1 MKTKRIKMLI
11 AFIGLSVAS
20 VFAEA
25 TATLYLMRP
34 ASFLSGMIGKNVY
47 VDVAGAQIGNLPNK
61 KYIKLE
67 IPANVE
73 IEVGAY
79 TTGLVSIARKFMPII
94 LDEGKTCYMQLTFT
108 AEAIGTTNRYSS
120 VMNKNVSQTQY
131 NHDLQWSEVGSSMG
145 KRILKKTKEKEAEDL
160 DFLAKQLE
168 LKKIENLSQHLAD
181 QDIKSLFSDMR
192 AIRQEQ
198 SNLKEEQ
205 TTINK
210 QYEEI
215 SKVTAKDMPAPTVE
229 SEVDVNIPIST
240 KKAENNYALIIAN
253 ENYEFVDNVDYALH
267 DGEIFKEYCIKTLGI
282 PEKQVLYA
290 KNATSGMMNGE
301 VEKLVK
307 LANIDEGANIIVYY
321 CGHGIPDENTNEAY
335 LIPVDGKGANIVTC
349 YSLNKLYSTLSATK
363 AANITYF
370 LDACFTGSNREGSML
385 VAARGVAREAKKE
398 VLNGNTV
405 VFAAASQDETAMAY
419 KEKTHGMFTYFLL
432 KKLQDTKGDVTY
444 GELAEYIKKNVQK
457 ESILVND
464 KSQSPNIAT
473 SVAVTESWSNMTLK

>member
-1 MKTKRIKMLI
+1 MNVKRIKMLI
-11 AFIGLSVAS
+11 AFIGLSITS

-34 ASFLSGMIGKNVY
+34 ATLLSGMMGKNVY
-47 VDVAGAQIGNLPNK
+47 VDIAGAQIGPLPNK
-61 KYIKLE
+61 RYIKVE
-67 IPANVE
+67 IPANLEVE
-73 IEVGAY
+73 IGAY
-79 TTGLVSIARKFMPII
+79 SSGIASIQRKFIPII
-94 LDEGKTCYMQLTFT
+94 LKEGTTSYVQLTFT
-108 AEAIGTTNRYSS
+108 ATAVGTSYNMAFKKDMTAYS
-120 VMNKNVSQTQY
+120 Y
-131 NHDLQWSEVGSSMG
+131 NLQWSEVGSTMG
-145 KRILKKTKEKEAEDL
+145 QRILKKCKKKDAEDL
-160 DFLAKQLE
+160 DLLAKTLE
-168 LKKIENLSQHLAD
+168 LKRLENLSEHLAQAD
-181 QDIKSLFSDMR
+181 MRSMLSDIK
-192 AIRQEQ
+192 AIKQEQ

>member
-47 VDVAGAQIGNLPNK
+47 VDVAGAQIGSLPNK

-131 NHDLQWSEVGSSMG
+131 NYDLQWSEVGGSMG

-240 KKAENNYALIIAN
+240 KKAENTYALIIAN

-349 YSLNKLYSTLSATK
+349 YSLNKLYTTLSATK

-398 VLNGNTV
+398 VLSGNTV

-419 KEKTHGMFTYFLL
+419 TEKTHGMFTYFLL

-457 ESILVND
+457 ESLLVND
-464 KSQSPNIAT
+464 KAQSPNIAT

>member
-1 MKTKRIKMLI
+1 MNTKRIKMLI

-34 ASFLSGMIGKNVY
+34 KSFFSGIVGKNVY
-47 VDVAGAQIGNLPNK
+47 VEVEGANIGTLPNK

-67 IPANVE
+67 IPANLQ
-73 IEVGAY
+73 INIHAY
-79 TTGLVSIARKFMPII
+79 YSSVIGSSNNDINII
-94 LDEGKTCYMQLTFT
+94 VDEGKTCFVQLYFSATPT
-108 AEAIGTTNRYSS
+108 GSRNHYNSVTKKNEVQATYNYDIDLSELGTSR
-120 VMNKNVSQTQY
+120 
-131 NHDLQWSEVGSSMG
+131 GSKM
-145 KRILKKTKEKEAEDL
+145 LKEMREHKAEDL
-160 DFLAKQLE
+160 DFLAKTLE
-168 LKKIENLSQHLAD
+168 LKRVENLSEHLAKE
-181 QDIKSLFSDMR
+181 DIKSMLSDMQD
-192 AIRQEQ
+192 IRQEQ
-198 SNLKEEQ
+198 SSLKEEQ

-215 SKVTAKDMPAPTVE
+215 SKVTAKDMPAPTIE
-229 SEVDVNIPIST
+229 SEVDVNIPVST
-240 KKAENNYALIIAN
+240 KKADNTYALIIAN

-282 PEKQVLYA
+282 PERQVLFA
-290 KNATSGMMNGE
+290 KNATAGMMNGE
-301 VEKLVK
+301 IDKLVK
-307 LANIDEGANIIVYY
+307 LANIDAGANIIVYY

-349 YSLNKLYSTLSATK
+349 YSLNKLYTTLSATN

-370 LDACFTGSNREGSML
+370 LDACFTGANREGSML

-398 VLNGNTV
+398 VLTGNTV

-419 KEKTHGMFTYFLL
+419 TEKTHGMFTYFLL
-432 KKLQDTKGDVTY
+432 KKLQDTKGNVTY

-457 ESILVND
+457 ESLLVND
-464 KSQSPNIAT
+464 KAQSPNIAT

>member
-1 MKTKRIKMLI
+1 MNIRRIKMLMTLI
-11 AFIGLSVAS
+11 TLSTMGL
-20 VFAEA
+20 FAEA

-34 ASFLSGMIGKNVY
+34 QNLLSGLVGKNVF

-67 IPANVE
+67 IPANIE

-79 TTGLVSIARKFMPII
+79 STGLVSIQRNFIPIT
-94 LDEGKTCYMQLTFT
+94 LEEGKTYYVQLTFT
-108 AEAIGTTNRYSS
+108 AEAIGTSS
-120 VMNKNVSQTQY
+120 KYNVVTKKNESQTQY
-131 NHDLQWSEVGSSMG
+131 DYDLQWSEVGRSMG
-145 KRILKKTKEKEAEDL
+145 SRMLQKLKQQEAEDL
-160 DFLAKQLE
+160 DLLAKTLE
-168 LKKIENLSQHLAD
+168 LKRIENLSEHLASND
-181 QDIKSLFSDMR
+181 LKNIISDLNAIKQD
-192 AIRQEQ
+192 
-198 SNLKEEQ
+198 Q

-215 SKVTAKDMPAPTVE
+215 SKVTAKNMPAPTIE
-229 SEVDVNIPIST
+229 SEVDVNIPITS
-240 KKAENNYALIIAN
+240 KKSEKTYALIIAN

-267 DGEIFKEYCIKTLGI
+267 DGEILKEYCIKTLGV

-301 VEKLVK
+301 VERLVK

-370 LDACFTGSNREGSML
+370 LDACFTGANREGSML

-398 VLNGNTV
+398 MLSGSTI

-473 SVAVTESWSNMTLK
+473 SVAVIESWSSMTLK

>member
-1 MKTKRIKMLI
+1 MNVKRIKMLI
-11 AFIGLSVAS
+11 AFIGLSITS

-34 ASFLSGMIGKNVY
+34 ATLLSGMMGKNVY
-47 VDVAGAQIGNLPNK
+47 VDIAGAQIGPLPNK
-61 KYIKLE
+61 RYIKVE
-67 IPANVE
+67 IPANLEVE
-73 IEVGAY
+73 IGAY
-79 TTGLVSIARKFMPII
+79 SSGIASIQRKFIPII
-94 LDEGKTCYMQLTFT
+94 LKEGTTSYVQLTFT
-108 AEAIGTTNRYSS
+108 ATAVGTSYNMAFKKDMTDYS
-120 VMNKNVSQTQY
+120 Y
-131 NHDLQWSEVGSSMG
+131 NLQWSEVGSTMG
-145 KRILKKTKEKEAEDL
+145 QRILKKCKKKDAEDL
-160 DFLAKQLE
+160 DLLAKTLE
-168 LKKIENLSQHLAD
+168 LKRLENLSEHLAQAD
-181 QDIKSLFSDMR
+181 MRSMLSDIK
-192 AIRQEQ
+192 AIKQEQ

-205 TTINK
+205 STISK

-240 KKAENNYALIIAN
+240 KKAEKTYALIIAN

-282 PEKQVLYA
+282 PERQILYA

-301 VEKLVK
+301 IEKLVK

>member
-47 VDVAGAQIGNLPNK
+47 VDVAGAQIGSLPNK

-79 TTGLVSIARKFMPII
+79 TTGVVSIARKFMPIK

-131 NHDLQWSEVGSSMG
+131 NYDLQWSEVGSSMG
-145 KRILKKTKEKEAEDL
+145 KRILKKTKEQKAEDL

-205 TTINK
+205 STINK

-215 SKVTAKDMPAPTVE
+215 SKITAKDMPAPTVE

-240 KKAENNYALIIAN
+240 KKAENTYALIIAN

-267 DGEIFKEYCIKTLGI
+267 DGDIFKEYCIKTLGI

>member
-1 MKTKRIKMLI
+1 MNTKRIKMLI

-79 TTGLVSIARKFMPII
+79 TTGLVSIARKLMPII

-131 NHDLQWSEVGSSMG
+131 NYDLQWSEVGSSMG

-215 SKVTAKDMPAPTVE
+215 SKVTAKDMPAPTIE
-229 SEVDVNIPIST
+229 SEVDVNIPVST
-240 KKAENNYALIIAN
+240 KKAENTYALIIAN

-282 PEKQVLYA
+282 PERQVLYA

-349 YSLNKLYSTLSATK
+349 YSLNKLYTTLSATK

-370 LDACFTGSNREGSML
+370 LDACFTGANREGSML

-398 VLNGNTV
+398 VLSGNTV

-432 KKLQDTKGDVTY
+432 KKLQDTKGYITY

>member
-79 TTGLVSIARKFMPII
+79 TTGLVSIARKLMPII

-131 NHDLQWSEVGSSMG
+131 NYDLQWSEVGSSMG

-215 SKVTAKDMPAPTVE
+215 SKVTAKDMPAPTIE
-229 SEVDVNIPIST
+229 SEVDVNIPVST
-240 KKAENNYALIIAN
+240 KKAENTYALIIAN

-282 PEKQVLYA
+282 PERQVLYA

-349 YSLNKLYSTLSATK
+349 YSLNKLYTTLSATK

-370 LDACFTGSNREGSML
+370 LDACFTGANREGSML

-398 VLNGNTV
+398 VLSGNTV

-432 KKLQDTKGDVTY
+432 KKLQDTKGDITY

>member
-1 MKTKRIKMLI
+1 
-11 AFIGLSVAS
+11 V
-20 VFAEA
+20 
-25 TATLYLMRP
+25 
-34 ASFLSGMIGKNVY
+34 
-47 VDVAGAQIGNLPNK
+47 
-61 KYIKLE
+61 
-67 IPANVE
+67 
-73 IEVGAY
+73 
-79 TTGLVSIARKFMPII
+79 
-94 LDEGKTCYMQLTFT
+94 QLTFT
-108 AEAIGTTNRYSS
+108 AEAIGTSS
-120 VMNKNVSQTQY
+120 KYNVVTKKNESQTQY
-131 NHDLQWSEVGSSMG
+131 DYDLQWSEVGRSMG
-145 KRILKKTKEKEAEDL
+145 SRMLQKLKQQEAEDL
-160 DFLAKQLE
+160 DLLAKTLE
-168 LKKIENLSQHLAD
+168 LKRIENLSEHLASND
-181 QDIKSLFSDMR
+181 LKNIISDLNAIKQD
-192 AIRQEQ
+192 
-198 SNLKEEQ
+198 Q

-215 SKVTAKDMPAPTVE
+215 SKVTAKNMPAPTIE
-229 SEVDVNIPIST
+229 SEVDVNIPITS
-240 KKAENNYALIIAN
+240 KKSEKTYALIIAN

-267 DGEIFKEYCIKTLGI
+267 DGEIFKEYCIKTLGV

-301 VEKLVK
+301 VERLVK

-370 LDACFTGSNREGSML
+370 LDACFTGANREGSML

-398 VLNGNTV
+398 MLSGSTI

-473 SVAVTESWSNMTLK
+473 SVAVTESWSSMTLK

>member
-1 MKTKRIKMLI
+1 MNVKRIKMLI

-25 TATLYLMRP
+25 TATLYLIRP

-131 NHDLQWSEVGSSMG
+131 NYDLQWSEVGSSMG

>member
-79 TTGLVSIARKFMPII
+79 TTGLVSIARKLMPII

-131 NHDLQWSEVGSSMG
+131 NYDLQWSEVGSSMG

-240 KKAENNYALIIAN
+240 KKAENTYALIIAN

-282 PEKQVLYA
+282 PERQVLYA

-349 YSLNKLYSTLSATK
+349 YSLNKLYTTLSATK

-370 LDACFTGSNREGSML
+370 LDACFTGANREGSML

-398 VLNGNTV
+398 VLSGNTV

-432 KKLQDTKGDVTY
+432 KKLQDTKGDITY

>member
-25 TATLYLMRP
+25 TATLYLIRP

-79 TTGLVSIARKFMPII
+79 TTGLASIARKFMPII

-131 NHDLQWSEVGSSMG
+131 NYDLQWSEVGSSMG

-290 KNATSGMMNGE
+290 RNATSGMMNGE

>member
-1 MKTKRIKMLI
+1 MNVKRIKMLI
-11 AFIGLSVAS
+11 AFIGLSITS

-34 ASFLSGMIGKNVY
+34 ANLLSGMMGKNVY
-47 VDVAGAQIGNLPNK
+47 VDIAGAQIGPLPNK
-61 KYIKLE
+61 RYIKVE
-67 IPANVE
+67 IPANLEVE
-73 IEVGAY
+73 IGAY
-79 TTGLVSIARKFMPII
+79 SSGIASIQRKFIPII
-94 LDEGKTCYMQLTFT
+94 LKEGTTSYVQLTFT
-108 AEAIGTTNRYSS
+108 ATAVGTSYNMASKKDMTAYS
-120 VMNKNVSQTQY
+120 Y
-131 NHDLQWSEVGSSMG
+131 NLQWSEVGSTMG
-145 KRILKKTKEKEAEDL
+145 QRILKKCKEKDAEDL
-160 DFLAKQLE
+160 DLLAKTLE
-168 LKKIENLSQHLAD
+168 LKRLENLSEHLAQAD
-181 QDIKSLFSDMR
+181 MRSMLSDIK
-192 AIRQEQ
+192 AIKQEQ

-205 TTINK
+205 STISK

-240 KKAENNYALIIAN
+240 KKAEKTYALIIAN

-282 PEKQVLYA
+282 PERQILYA

-301 VEKLVK
+301 IEKLVK
-307 LANIDEGANIIVYY
+307 LANIDEGANFIVYY

-473 SVAVTESWSNMTLK
+473 SVEVSEYWSNMTLK

>member
-1 MKTKRIKMLI
+1 MNTKRIKMLV

-34 ASFLSGMIGKNVY
+34 NSMNSGLVGKKVY
-47 VDVAGAQIGNLPNK
+47 VEVAGVNIGMLPNK

-67 IPANVE
+67 VPANIE
-73 IEVGAY
+73 IKIGAY
-79 TTGLVSIARKFMPII
+79 YSKLGWSSDYNMDII
-94 LDEGKTCYMQLTFT
+94 LEDGKTSFVEMIFSAKAT
-108 AEAIGTTNRYSS
+108 GTKTVYNAVTKR
-120 VMNKNVSQTQY
+120 NETQTEY
-131 NHDLQWSEVGSSMG
+131 NFEISLSELGNSMG
-145 KRILKKTKEKEAEDL
+145 NRSLKKLKEQKAEDL
-160 DFLAKQLE
+160 DFLAKQLD
-168 LKKIENLSQHLAD
+168 LIKVENLSEHLANE
-181 QDIKSLFSDMR
+181 DIKSLFSDMR

-205 TTINK
+205 STINK

-215 SKVTAKDMPAPTVE
+215 SKVTAKDMPAPTIE
-229 SEVDVNIPIST
+229 SEVDVNIPVST
-240 KKAENNYALIIAN
+240 KKADKTYALIIAN

-282 PEKQVLYA
+282 PERQVLFA
-290 KNATSGMMNGE
+290 KNATAGMMNGE
-301 VEKLVK
+301 IDKLVK
-307 LANIDEGANIIVYY
+307 LANIDAGANIIVYY

-349 YSLNKLYSTLSATK
+349 YSLNKLYTTLSATN

-370 LDACFTGSNREGSML
+370 LDACFTGANREGSML

-398 VLNGNTV
+398 VLSGNTV

-419 KEKTHGMFTYFLL
+419 TEKTHGMFTYFLL

>member
-1 MKTKRIKMLI
+1 MNTKRIKMLI

-79 TTGLVSIARKFMPII
+79 TTGLVSIARKLMPII

-131 NHDLQWSEVGSSMG
+131 NYDLQWSEVGSSMG

-215 SKVTAKDMPAPTVE
+215 SKVTAKDMPAPTIE
-229 SEVDVNIPIST
+229 SEVDVNIPVST
-240 KKAENNYALIIAN
+240 KKAENTYALIIAN

-282 PEKQVLYA
+282 PERQVLYA

-349 YSLNKLYSTLSATK
+349 YSLNKLYTTLSATK

-370 LDACFTGSNREGSML
+370 LDACFTGANREGSML

-398 VLNGNTV
+398 VLSGNTV

-419 KEKTHGMFTYFLL
+419 TEKTHGMFTYFLL

-457 ESILVND
+457 ESLLVND
-464 KSQSPNIAT
+464 KAQSPNIAT

>member
-47 VDVAGAQIGNLPNK
+47 VDVAGAQIGSLPNK

-131 NHDLQWSEVGSSMG
+131 NYDLQWSEVGGSMG

-215 SKVTAKDMPAPTVE
+215 SKVTAKDMPAPTIE
-229 SEVDVNIPIST
+229 SEVDVNIPVST
-240 KKAENNYALIIAN
+240 KKAENTYALIIAN

-282 PEKQVLYA
+282 PERQVLFA
-290 KNATSGMMNGE
+290 KNATAGMMNGE
-301 VEKLVK
+301 IDKLVK
-307 LANIDEGANIIVYY
+307 LANIDAGANIIVYY

-349 YSLNKLYSTLSATK
+349 YSLNKLYTTLSATN

-370 LDACFTGSNREGSML
+370 LDACFTGANREGSML

-398 VLNGNTV
+398 VLSGNTV

-419 KEKTHGMFTYFLL
+419 TEKTHGMFTYFLL

-457 ESILVND
+457 ESLLVND
-464 KSQSPNIAT
+464 KAQSPNIAT

>member
-1 MKTKRIKMLI
+1 MNIKRIKMLI
-11 AFIGLSVAS
+11 ALMMLSTIG

-25 TATLYLMRP
+25 TATLYIMRP
-34 ASFLSGMIGKNVY
+34 KSFASGIVGKNVF
-47 VDVAGAQIGNLPNK
+47 VEVEGANIGTLANK

-67 IPANVE
+67 IPANLQ
-73 IEVGAY
+73 ININAY
-79 TTGLVSIARKFMPII
+79 YSSIIGSSNDDIDII
-94 LDEGKTCYMQLTFT
+94 LEEGKTCFIQLYFS
-108 AEAIGTTNRYSS
+108 AIPTGSR
-120 VMNKNVSQTQY
+120 TQY
-131 NHDLQWSEVGSSMG
+131 NAVTKKNEVVPTYNYDIGLSELGISRGNKLMKSMREQKG
-145 KRILKKTKEKEAEDL
+145 EDL

-168 LKKIENLSQHLAD
+168 LKKIENLSQHLAQED
-181 QDIKSLFSDMR
+181 VKSIFSDMR

-215 SKVTAKDMPAPTVE
+215 SKVTAKDMPAPTIE
-229 SEVDVNIPIST
+229 SEVDVNIPVST
-240 KKAENNYALIIAN
+240 KKAENTYALIIAN

-282 PEKQVLYA
+282 PERQVLYA

-349 YSLNKLYSTLSATK
+349 YSLNKLYTTLSATK

-370 LDACFTGSNREGSML
+370 LDACFTGANREGSML

-398 VLNGNTV
+398 VLSGNTV

-432 KKLQDTKGDVTY
+432 KKLQDTKGDITY

>member
-1 MKTKRIKMLI
+1 MNTKRIKMLI

-79 TTGLVSIARKFMPII
+79 TTGLVSIARKLMPII

-131 NHDLQWSEVGSSMG
+131 NYDLQWSEVGSSMG

-215 SKVTAKDMPAPTVE
+215 SKVTAKDMPAPTIE
-229 SEVDVNIPIST
+229 SEVDVNIPVST
-240 KKAENNYALIIAN
+240 KKAENTYALIIAN

-267 DGEIFKEYCIKTLGI
+267 DGEVFKEYCIKTLGV
-282 PEKQVLYA
+282 PERQVLYA

-301 VEKLVK
+301 IEKLVK

-349 YSLNKLYSTLSATK
+349 YSLNKLYTTLSATK

-370 LDACFTGSNREGSML
+370 LDACFTGANREGSML

-398 VLNGNTV
+398 VLSGNTV

-432 KKLQDTKGDVTY
+432 KKLQDTKGDITY

-473 SVAVTESWSNMTLK
+473 SVAVTESWSKMTLK

>member
-1 MKTKRIKMLI
+1 MNIKKINMLI
-11 AFIGLSVAS
+11 ALIMLSTIG

-34 ASFLSGMIGKNVY
+34 NSMASGIVGKKVY
-47 VDVAGAQIGNLPNK
+47 VEIEGANIGIIPNK

-67 IPANVE
+67 IPANLQININAYYSSV
-73 IEVGAY
+73 VG
-79 TTGLVSIARKFMPII
+79 SSSNDINII
-94 LDEGKTCYMQLTFT
+94 VDEGKTCFVQMIFSAT
-108 AEAIGTTNRYSS
+108 AVGTKTRYNS
-120 VMNKNVSQTQY
+120 VTKKNETQTVYNADVS
-131 NHDLQWSEVGSSMG
+131 LSEMGSSMG
-145 KRILKKTKEKEAEDL
+145 YRSLKKLKEQKAEDL

-168 LKKIENLSQHLAD
+168 LKKVENLSQHLAQED
-181 QDIKSLFSDMR
+181 VKSIFSDMR
-192 AIRQEQ
+192 ALRQEQ
-198 SNLKEEQ
+198 SNIKEEQ
-205 TTINK
+205 STINK

-215 SKVTAKDMPAPTVE
+215 SKVTAKDMPAETVE
-229 SEVDVNIPIST
+229 SEVDINIPVT
-240 KKAENNYALIIAN
+240 DKKSEKTYVLIIAN

-290 KNATSGMMNGE
+290 RNATSGMMNGE

-398 VLNGNTV
+398 VLSGNTV
-405 VFAAASQDETAMAY
+405 VFAATSQDETAMAY

-432 KKLQDTKGDVTY
+432 KKLQDTQGNVTY

-457 ESILVND
+457 ESLLVND

-473 SVAVTESWSNMTLK
+473 SISITESWSNMTLK

>member
-1 MKTKRIKMLI
+1 MNTKRIKMLI

-34 ASFLSGMIGKNVY
+34 TSFLSGIIGKNVY

-131 NHDLQWSEVGSSMG
+131 NYDLQWSEVGSSMG

-215 SKVTAKDMPAPTVE
+215 SKVTAKDMPAPTIE
-229 SEVDVNIPIST
+229 SEVDVNIPVST
-240 KKAENNYALIIAN
+240 KKAENTYALIIAN

-282 PEKQVLYA
+282 PERQVLYA

-349 YSLNKLYSTLSATK
+349 YSLNKLYTTLSATK

-370 LDACFTGSNREGSML
+370 LDACFTGANREGSML

-398 VLNGNTV
+398 VLSGNTV

-432 KKLQDTKGDVTY
+432 KKLQDTKGDITY

>member
-1 MKTKRIKMLI
+1 MNVKRIKMLI

-25 TATLYLMRP
+25 TATLYLIRP

-79 TTGLVSIARKFMPII
+79 TTGLASIARKFMPII

-131 NHDLQWSEVGSSMG
+131 NYDLQWSEVGSSMG

-290 KNATSGMMNGE
+290 RNATSGMMNGE

>member
-34 ASFLSGMIGKNVY
+34 ATLLSGMMGKNVY
-47 VDVAGAQIGNLPNK
+47 VDIAGAQIGPLPNK
-61 KYIKLE
+61 RYIKVE
-67 IPANVE
+67 IPANLEVE
-73 IEVGAY
+73 IGAY
-79 TTGLVSIARKFMPII
+79 SSGIASIQRKFIPII
-94 LDEGKTCYMQLTFT
+94 LKEGTTSYVQLTFT
-108 AEAIGTTNRYSS
+108 ATAVGTSYNMASKKDMTAYS
-120 VMNKNVSQTQY
+120 Y
-131 NHDLQWSEVGSSMG
+131 NLQWSEVGSTMG
-145 KRILKKTKEKEAEDL
+145 QRILKTCKEKDAEDL
-160 DFLAKQLE
+160 DLLAKTLE
-168 LKKIENLSQHLAD
+168 LKRLENLSEHLAQAD
-181 QDIKSLFSDMR
+181 MRSMLSDIK
-192 AIRQEQ
+192 AIKQEQ

-205 TTINK
+205 STISK

-240 KKAENNYALIIAN
+240 KKAEKTYALIIAN

-282 PEKQVLYA
+282 PERQILYA

-301 VEKLVK
+301 IEKLVK

>member
-1 MKTKRIKMLI
+1 MNTKRIKMLI

-79 TTGLVSIARKFMPII
+79 TTGLVSIARKLMPII

-131 NHDLQWSEVGSSMG
+131 NYDLQWSEVGSSMG

-215 SKVTAKDMPAPTVE
+215 SKVTAKDMPAPTIE
-229 SEVDVNIPIST
+229 SEVDVNIPVST
-240 KKAENNYALIIAN
+240 KKAENTYALIIAN

-282 PEKQVLYA
+282 PERQVLYA

-349 YSLNKLYSTLSATK
+349 YSLNKLYTTLSATK

-370 LDACFTGSNREGSML
+370 LDACFTGANREGSML

-398 VLNGNTV
+398 VLSGNTV

-432 KKLQDTKGDVTY
+432 KKLQDTKGDITY

-473 SVAVTESWSNMTLK
+473 SVAVTESWSKMTLK

>member
-1 MKTKRIKMLI
+1 MNVKRIKMLI
-11 AFIGLSVAS
+11 AFIGLSIAS

-25 TATLYLMRP
+25 TATLYLIRP
-34 ASFLSGMIGKNVY
+34 KSLIGGIVGKNVY
-47 VDVAGAQIGNLPNK
+47 IEVAGANIGQIPNK
-61 KYIKLE
+61 RYIKLE
-67 IPANVE
+67 IPANLE
-73 IEVGAY
+73 ITIGAHFGFAG
-79 TTGLVSIARKFMPII
+79 TGDRTDMNII
-94 LDEGKTCYMQLTFT
+94 LGEGKTCYIEVRFWGEAVGT
-108 AEAIGTTNRYSS
+108 AYSM
-120 VMNKNVSQTQY
+120 VTKKYMTQY
-131 NHDLQWSEVGSSMG
+131 NYHIGLSEIGHSRG
-145 KRILKKTKEKEAEDL
+145 ENLLAKTKRKEGEDL
-160 DFLAKQLE
+160 EFLAKTLE
-168 LKKIENLSQHLAD
+168 LKRIENLSAYMANEEVKLILSD
-181 QDIKSLFSDMR
+181 LRDIRK
-192 AIRQEQ
+192 EQ
-198 SNLKEEQ
+198 SSLKEEQ
-205 TTINK
+205 STINK

-267 DGEIFKEYCIKTLGI
+267 DGEIFREYCIKTLGI

-321 CGHGIPDENTNEAY
+321 CGHGIPDENTSEAY

-370 LDACFTGSNREGSML
+370 LDACFTGANREGSML

-398 VLNGNTV
+398 VLSGNTV

-432 KKLQDTKGDVTY
+432 KKLQDTKGEVSY

-473 SVAVTESWSNMTLK
+473 SVAATESWSNMTLK

>member
-1 MKTKRIKMLI
+1 MNVKRIKMLI
-11 AFIGLSVAS
+11 AFIGLSIAS

-25 TATLYLMRP
+25 TATLYLIRP
-34 ASFLSGMIGKNVY
+34 KSLIGGMVGKNVY
-47 VDVAGAQIGNLPNK
+47 IEVAGANIGQLPNK
-61 KYIKLE
+61 RYIKLE
-67 IPANVE
+67 IPANLE
-73 IEVGAY
+73 ITIGAHFGFAG
-79 TTGLVSIARKFMPII
+79 TGDRTDMNII
-94 LDEGKTCYMQLTFT
+94 LGEGKTCYIEVRFWGEAVGT
-108 AEAIGTTNRYSS
+108 AYNMA
-120 VMNKNVSQTQY
+120 MKKNMTQY
-131 NHDLQWSEVGSSMG
+131 NYHIGLSEIGHSRG
-145 KRILKKTKEKEAEDL
+145 ENLLAKTKRKEGEDL
-160 DFLAKQLE
+160 EFLAKTLE
-168 LKKIENLSQHLAD
+168 LKRIENLSAYMANEEVKSILSD
-181 QDIKSLFSDMR
+181 LRDIRK
-192 AIRQEQ
+192 EQ

-205 TTINK
+205 STINK

-215 SKVTAKDMPAPTVE
+215 SKVTAKDMPAPTIE
-229 SEVDVNIPIST
+229 SEVDVNIPVST
-240 KKAENNYALIIAN
+240 KKAEKTYALIIAN

-282 PEKQVLYA
+282 PERQVLYA

-321 CGHGIPDENTNEAY
+321 CGHGIPDENTSEAY

-370 LDACFTGSNREGSML
+370 LDACFTGANREGSML

-398 VLNGNTV
+398 VLSGNTV

-432 KKLQDTKGDVTY
+432 KKLQDTKGEVSY

-473 SVAVTESWSNMTLK
+473 SVEVSEYWSNMTLK

>member
-1 MKTKRIKMLI
+1 MNVKRIKMLI
-11 AFIGLSVAS
+11 AFIGLSITS

-79 TTGLVSIARKFMPII
+79 TTGLASIARKFMPII

-131 NHDLQWSEVGSSMG
+131 NYDLQWSEVGSSMG

-321 CGHGIPDENTNEAY
+321 CGHGIPDENTSEAY

-370 LDACFTGSNREGSML
+370 LDACFTGANREGSML

>member
-79 TTGLVSIARKFMPII
+79 TTGLASIARKFMPII

-131 NHDLQWSEVGSSMG
+131 NYDLQWSEVGSSMG

>member
-1 MKTKRIKMLI
+1 MNTKRIKMLI

-79 TTGLVSIARKFMPII
+79 TTGLVSIARKLMPII

-131 NHDLQWSEVGSSMG
+131 NYDLQWSEVGSSMG

-215 SKVTAKDMPAPTVE
+215 SKVTAKDMPAPTIE
-229 SEVDVNIPIST
+229 SEVDVNIPVST
-240 KKAENNYALIIAN
+240 KKAENTYALIIAN

-282 PEKQVLYA
+282 PERQVLYA

-321 CGHGIPDENTNEAY
+321 CGHSIPDENTNEAY

-349 YSLNKLYSTLSATK
+349 YSLNKLYTTLSATK

-370 LDACFTGSNREGSML
+370 LDACFTGANREGSML

-398 VLNGNTV
+398 VLSGNTV

-419 KEKTHGMFTYFLL
+419 TEKTHGMFTYFLL

-457 ESILVND
+457 ESLLVND
-464 KSQSPNIAT
+464 KAQSPNIAT

>member
-1 MKTKRIKMLI
+1 MNVKRIKMLI
-11 AFIGLSVAS
+11 AFIGLSITS

-34 ASFLSGMIGKNVY
+34 ATLLSGMMGKNVY
-47 VDVAGAQIGNLPNK
+47 VDIAGAQIGPLPNK
-61 KYIKLE
+61 RYIKVE
-67 IPANVE
+67 IPANLEVE
-73 IEVGAY
+73 IGAY
-79 TTGLVSIARKFMPII
+79 SSGIASIQRKFIPII
-94 LDEGKTCYMQLTFT
+94 LKEGTTSYVQLTFT
-108 AEAIGTTNRYSS
+108 ATAVGTSYNMAFKKDMTAYS
-120 VMNKNVSQTQY
+120 Y
-131 NHDLQWSEVGSSMG
+131 NLQWSEVGSTMG
-145 KRILKKTKEKEAEDL
+145 QRILKKCKKKDAEDL
-160 DFLAKQLE
+160 DLLAKTLE
-168 LKKIENLSQHLAD
+168 LKRLENLSEHLAQAD
-181 QDIKSLFSDMR
+181 MRSMLSDIK
-192 AIRQEQ
+192 AIKQEQ

-205 TTINK
+205 STISK

-240 KKAENNYALIIAN
+240 KKAEKTYALIIAN

-282 PEKQVLYA
+282 PERQILYA

-301 VEKLVK
+301 IEKLVK

>member
-47 VDVAGAQIGNLPNK
+47 VDVAGAQIGSLPNK

-79 TTGLVSIARKFMPII
+79 TTGLASIARKFMPII

-131 NHDLQWSEVGSSMG
+131 NYDLQWSEVGSSMG

-240 KKAENNYALIIAN
+240 KKAENTYALIIAN

-349 YSLNKLYSTLSATK
+349 YSLNKLYTTLSATK

-370 LDACFTGSNREGSML
+370 LEACFTGSNREGSML

>member
-1 MKTKRIKMLI
+1 MLI
-11 AFIGLSVAS
+11 AFIGLSIAS

-25 TATLYLMRP
+25 TATLYLIRP
-34 ASFLSGMIGKNVY
+34 KSLIGGIVGKNVY
-47 VDVAGAQIGNLPNK
+47 IEVAGANIGQIPNK
-61 KYIKLE
+61 RYIKLE
-67 IPANVE
+67 IPANLE
-73 IEVGAY
+73 ITIGAHY
-79 TTGLVSIARKFMPII
+79 GFAGTGDRTDMNII
-94 LDEGKTCYMQLTFT
+94 LGEGKTCYIEVRFW
-108 AEAIGTTNRYSS
+108 AEAVGTAYDM
-120 VMNKNVSQTQY
+120 VMKKNTTQY
-131 NHDLQWSEVGSSMG
+131 NYHIGLSEIGHSRG
-145 KRILKKTKEKEAEDL
+145 ENLLAKTKRKEGEDL
-160 DFLAKQLE
+160 EFLAKTLE
-168 LKKIENLSQHLAD
+168 LKRIENLSAYMANEEVKSILSD
-181 QDIKSLFSDMR
+181 LRDIRK
-192 AIRQEQ
+192 EQ
-198 SNLKEEQ
+198 SSLKEEQ
-205 TTINK
+205 STINK

-215 SKVTAKDMPAPTVE
+215 SKVTAKDMPALTVE
-229 SEVDVNIPIST
+229 SEVDVNIPVST
-240 KKAENNYALIIAN
+240 KKAEKTYALIIAN

-282 PEKQVLYA
+282 PERQVLYA

-321 CGHGIPDENTNEAY
+321 CGHGIPDENTSEAY

-370 LDACFTGSNREGSML
+370 LDACFTGANREGSML

-398 VLNGNTV
+398 VLSGNTV

-432 KKLQDTKGDVTY
+432 KKLQDTKGEVSY

-473 SVAVTESWSNMTLK
+473 SVAATESWSNMTLK